1 MSAASYEA
9 RAFGVHSAMPL
20 RTAHRLCPNGV
31 FLPGRFDRYR
41 ELSRQVMRIFASYTP
56 LVEPISLDEAFMD
69 VTASM
74 AAFGDGKTI
83 ARSLKDRVLDEA
95 GLVVSVGVATNK
107 LCAKVASDLRKPDAL
122 VVVPPGGEAAFL
134 APLAVTGLWRR
145 AADAPDAR
153 RLRRH
158 HHRPTGGHAG
168 GHAVRRR
175 FGIHGVE
182 LRLRA
187 LGVDPSKVSSG
198 QAPKS
203 IGHELTF
210 NHDVTDPA
218 RLEATLLDLAE
229 SVATRL
235 RNHHMAAG
243 AVQLKLRYEGFDTIT
258 RQAPLGHQV
267 RDSEPL
273 YQLAVSLLHKALSPE
288 QAVRLIGLTAINL
301 SEVQQLTLF
310 DATDRTDRIAQSID
324 AVRERFGEKAITR
337 ARLIGHRDHRRP
349 DFGERRKLPPTSNNA
364 EQTLDESNGR
374 SWRAPFRTPVLQAA
388 GEGARHDGTHQ
399 DHAGPGA
406 GALGSAPG
414 HLGAD
419 GRPSADGPRLR
430 RSATRRPPTR
440 PSAAAHHAAGRDRCR
455 AGAVFDGRQRR
466 FQAHGGARP
475 SRLSRSSRLGHVGRV
490 DRLPADDPDRSVT
503 GLDPARVAS
512 RIDQAGAGQAHGA
525 AVQLGDR
532 PRHRRHPEREL
543 PGADLVVDAPRR
555 LRPVDGL

>member
-1 MSAASYEA
+1 VRTILHADLDAFYASVEVLDDASLRGKPVIVGGDPNARGVVSAASYEA

-20 RTAHRLCPNGV
+20 RTAHRLCPTGV

-69 VTASM
+69 VTASR
-74 AAFGDGKTI
+74 AVFGDGETI
-83 ARSLKDRVLDEA
+83 ARSLKDRVLDES

-134 APLAVTGLWRR
+134 APLPVTRLWGVGPKTRQTLADYGVATIGQL
-145 AADAPDAR
+145 AAMPEGT
-153 RLRRH
+153 L
-158 HHRPTGGHAG
+158 
-168 GHAVRRR
+168 RRR
-175 FGIHGVE
+175 FGIYGAE

-229 SVATRL
+229 SVASRL

-267 RDSEPL
+267 RDSEPI
-273 YQLAVSLLHKALSPE
+273 YQLGVSLLHKALSPE
-288 QAVRLIGLTAINL
+288 RAVRLIGLTAIHL

-310 DATDRTDRIAQSID
+310 DAPDRTDRIAQSID
-324 AVRERFGEKAITR
+324 AVRERFGDKAITR
-337 ARLIGHRDHRRP
+337 ARLIGHRDKRRP
-349 DFGERRKLPPTSNNA
+349 DFGERP
-364 EQTLDESNGR
+364 
-374 SWRAPFRTPVLQAA
+374 
-388 GEGARHDGTHQ
+388 
-399 DHAGPGA
+399 
-406 GALGSAPG
+406 
-414 HLGAD
+414 
-419 GRPSADGPRLR
+419 
-430 RSATRRPPTR
+430 
-440 PSAAAHHAAGRDRCR
+440 
-455 AGAVFDGRQRR
+455 
-466 FQAHGGARP
+466 
-475 SRLSRSSRLGHVGRV
+475 
-490 DRLPADDPDRSVT
+490 
-503 GLDPARVAS
+503 
-512 RIDQAGAGQAHGA
+512 
-525 AVQLGDR
+525 
-532 PRHRRHPEREL
+532 
-543 PGADLVVDAPRR
+543 DAPS
-555 LRPVDGL
+555 DE

>member
-1 MSAASYEA
+1 VRTILHADLDAFYASVEVLDDPSLRGKPVIVGGDPDARGVVSAASYEA

-20 RTAHRLCPNGV
+20 RTAHRLCPMGV

-56 LVEPISLDEAFMD
+56 MVEPISLDEAFMD
-69 VTASM
+69 VTASR
-74 AAFGDGKTI
+74 AAFGDGETI
-83 ARSLKDRVLDEA
+83 ARSLKGRVLNEA

-134 APLAVTGLWRR
+134 APLPVTRLWGVGPQTRQTLADYGVTTIGQL
-145 AADAPDAR
+145 AAMPEGT
-153 RLRRH
+153 L
-158 HHRPTGGHAG
+158 
-168 GHAVRRR
+168 RRR
-175 FGIHGVE
+175 FGIHGAE

-187 LGVDPSKVSSG
+187 LGVDPAKVSSG

-288 QAVRLIGLTAINL
+288 RAVRLIGLTAIHL

-310 DATDRTDRIAQSID
+310 DAPDRTDRIAKSID

-349 DFGERRKLPPTSNNA
+349 DFGERP
-364 EQTLDESNGR
+364 
-374 SWRAPFRTPVLQAA
+374 
-388 GEGARHDGTHQ
+388 
-399 DHAGPGA
+399 
-406 GALGSAPG
+406 
-414 HLGAD
+414 
-419 GRPSADGPRLR
+419 
-430 RSATRRPPTR
+430 
-440 PSAAAHHAAGRDRCR
+440 
-455 AGAVFDGRQRR
+455 
-466 FQAHGGARP
+466 
-475 SRLSRSSRLGHVGRV
+475 
-490 DRLPADDPDRSVT
+490 
-503 GLDPARVAS
+503 
-512 RIDQAGAGQAHGA
+512 
-525 AVQLGDR
+525 
-532 PRHRRHPEREL
+532 
-543 PGADLVVDAPRR
+543 DAPT
-555 LRPVDGL
+555 DD

>member
-1 MSAASYEA
+1 VRTILHADLDAFYASVEVLDDPSLRGKPVIVGGDPNARGVVSAASYEA

-56 LVEPISLDEAFMD
+56 QVEPISLDEAFMD
-69 VTASM
+69 VTASR
-74 AAFGDGKTI
+74 AVFGDGEAI
-83 ARSLKDRVLDEA
+83 ASSLKQRVLDEV

-134 APLAVTGLWRR
+134 APLPVTRLWGVGPKTRQTLADYGVATIGQL
-145 AADAPDAR
+145 AAMPEGT
-153 RLRRH
+153 L
-158 HHRPTGGHAG
+158 
-168 GHAVRRR
+168 RRR
-175 FGIHGVE
+175 FGIYGAE

-187 LGVDPSKVSSG
+187 LGVDPAKVSSG
-198 QAPKS
+198 AAPKS

-229 SVATRL
+229 SVASRL

-288 QAVRLIGLTAINL
+288 RAVRLIGLTAIHL

-310 DATDRTDRIAQSID
+310 DAPDRTDRIAQSID

-349 DFGERRKLPPTSNNA
+349 DFGERP
-364 EQTLDESNGR
+364 
-374 SWRAPFRTPVLQAA
+374 
-388 GEGARHDGTHQ
+388 
-399 DHAGPGA
+399 
-406 GALGSAPG
+406 
-414 HLGAD
+414 
-419 GRPSADGPRLR
+419 
-430 RSATRRPPTR
+430 
-440 PSAAAHHAAGRDRCR
+440 
-455 AGAVFDGRQRR
+455 
-466 FQAHGGARP
+466 
-475 SRLSRSSRLGHVGRV
+475 
-490 DRLPADDPDRSVT
+490 
-503 GLDPARVAS
+503 
-512 RIDQAGAGQAHGA
+512 
-525 AVQLGDR
+525 
-532 PRHRRHPEREL
+532 
-543 PGADLVVDAPRR
+543 DAPS
-555 LRPVDGL
+555 DDDQGG

>member
-1 MSAASYEA
+1 VRTILHADLDAFYASVEVLDDPSLRGKPVIVGGDPNARGVVSAASYEA

-20 RTAHRLCPNGV
+20 RTAHRLCPTGV

-56 LVEPISLDEAFMD
+56 QVEPISLDEAFMD
-69 VTASM
+69 VTASR
-74 AAFGDGKTI
+74 AVFGDGETI
-83 ARSLKDRVLDEA
+83 ARNLKDRVLDEA

-134 APLAVTGLWRR
+134 APLPVTRLWGVGPKTRQMLADYGVATIGQL
-145 AADAPDAR
+145 AAMPEGT
-153 RLRRH
+153 L
-158 HHRPTGGHAG
+158 
-168 GHAVRRR
+168 RRR
-175 FGIHGVE
+175 FGIYGAE

-187 LGVDPSKVSSG
+187 LGVDPAKVSSG
-198 QAPKS
+198 AAPKS

-210 NHDVTDPA
+210 DHDVTDPA

-273 YQLAVSLLHKALSPE
+273 YQLAVNLLRKALSPE
-288 QAVRLIGLTAINL
+288 RAVRLIGLTAINL

-310 DATDRTDRIAQSID
+310 DAPDRTDRIAQSID

-349 DFGERRKLPPTSNNA
+349 DFGERPAAPS
-364 EQTLDESNGR
+364 DE
-374 SWRAPFRTPVLQAA
+374 
-388 GEGARHDGTHQ
+388 E
-399 DHAGPGA
+399 
-406 GALGSAPG
+406 
-414 HLGAD
+414 
-419 GRPSADGPRLR
+419 
-430 RSATRRPPTR
+430 
-440 PSAAAHHAAGRDRCR
+440 
-455 AGAVFDGRQRR
+455 
-466 FQAHGGARP
+466 
-475 SRLSRSSRLGHVGRV
+475 
-490 DRLPADDPDRSVT
+490 
-503 GLDPARVAS
+503 
-512 RIDQAGAGQAHGA
+512 
-525 AVQLGDR
+525 
-532 PRHRRHPEREL
+532 
-543 PGADLVVDAPRR
+543 
-555 LRPVDGL
+555 